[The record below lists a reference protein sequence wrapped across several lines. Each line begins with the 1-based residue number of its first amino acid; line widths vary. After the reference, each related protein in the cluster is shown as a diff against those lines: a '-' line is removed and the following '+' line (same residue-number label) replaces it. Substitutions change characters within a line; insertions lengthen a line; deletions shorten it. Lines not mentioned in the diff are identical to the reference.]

1 MSTLLVALVLIPVAT
16 ALVALVLYLLARPLL
31 VPGLSA
37 LERLRLRRS
46 IGRAARCDAYLSAGR
61 LDAALR
67 ELEQSF
73 CLMTVRG
80 DPATIDQLAAHHVG
94 LLSRALAIADTAPDG
109 RVRLLAVAKVERL
122 LDRRHAMLRA
132 ALQLQGRPAGDTRR
146 AQITREL
153 HRNGRSIRAAVREL
167 TADLQLLRERR
178 RVHH

>member
-1 MSTLLVALVLIPVAT
+1 MSTLLVALVLVPIAT
-16 ALVALVLYLLARPLL
+16 GLVALVLYLLARPLL
-31 VPGLSA
+31 APGISA
-37 LERLRLRRS
+37 LERLRL
-46 IGRAARCDAYLSAGR
+46 GRAIARASRCDAHLTAGR

-73 CLMTVRG
+73 SLMTVRG
-80 DPATIDQLAAHHVG
+80 DPSTLEQLTAHHVG
-94 LLSRALAIADTAPDG
+94 LLSRALAIADTGPVG

-132 ALQLQGRPAGDTRR
+132 ALQLQGRPAGDARR
-146 AQITREL
+146 VQIAREL
-153 HRNGRSIRAAVREL
+153 ARNGRSIRAAVREL

>member
-1 MSTLLVALVLIPVAT
+1 MTTLLVALVLVPIAT
-16 ALVALVLYLLARPLL
+16 GLVALVLYLLARPLL
-31 VPGLSA
+31 APAIST
-37 LERLRLRRS
+37 LERLRL
-46 IGRAARCDAYLSAGR
+46 GRAIARASRCDAQLAAGR

-67 ELEQSF
+67 ELEQAF
-73 CLMTVRG
+73 CLMTVQG
-80 DPATIDQLAAHHVG
+80 DPSTLDQLAAHHIG

-132 ALQLQGRPAGDTRR
+132 ALQLQGRPVGDTRR
-146 AQITREL
+146 VQIAREL
-153 HRNGRSIRAAVREL
+153 SRNGRDIRAAVREL

>member
-1 MSTLLVALVLIPVAT
+1 MTTLLVALVLVPIAT
-16 ALVALVLYLLARPLL
+16 GLVALVIYLLARPLL
-31 VPGLSA
+31 VPVLSA
-37 LERLRLRRS
+37 VERLRL
-46 IGRAARCDAYLSAGR
+46 GRALAHAARCDAQLSAGR
-61 LDAALR
+61 LDGALR

-80 DPATIDQLAAHHVG
+80 DPATIDQLAAHHLG

-132 ALQLQGRPAGDTRR
+132 ALQLQGRPAGDARR
-146 AQITREL
+146 AQIAREL
-153 HRNGRSIRAAVREL
+153 SRNGRGIRAAVREL